1 LHGDDHCKGTHLG
14 GFLLVLGVLH
24 VLPDLQVGSVARPVR
39 LLLPPLGRG
48 RVTITVVTVVV
59 VVFLVLVDGRA
70 LLGVHEHL
78 LPQLGVQAVDQRLQL
93 VLIIVVIVIIVVV
106 IVVVVAAVSVLVT
119 CK

>member
-1 LHGDDHCKGTHLG
+1 MHGDDHCKGTHLG

-24 VLPDLQVGSVARPVR
+24 VLPYLQVGRVARPVR

-48 RVTITVVTVVV
+48 RVVVTVVVV

-70 LLGVHEHL
+70 LLGAHEHL

-93 VLIIVVIVIIVVV
+93 VLIIVVIVIIVVF
-106 IVVVVAAVSVLVT
+106 IVVVVAAVSILVT